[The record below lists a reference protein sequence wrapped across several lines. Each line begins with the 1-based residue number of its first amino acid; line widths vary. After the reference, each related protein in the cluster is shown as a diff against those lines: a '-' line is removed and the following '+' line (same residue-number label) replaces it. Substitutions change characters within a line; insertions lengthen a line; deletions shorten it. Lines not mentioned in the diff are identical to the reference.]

1 MLIKMIDLI
10 NPDEFKRTSE
20 ETFILANN
28 VKSLI
33 VDSKIEN
40 PKDSITIELIKSNS
54 LNAKIINA
62 LAKDVASEWEDIIC
76 R

>member
-40 PKDSITIELIKSNS
+40 PKDSITIELIKSDSVNAVVINS
-54 LNAKIINA
+54 LAMS
-62 LAKDVASEWEDIIC
+62 VASEWEDITI

>member
-10 NPDEFKRTSE
+10 NPNEFKRTSE

-33 VDSKIEN
+33 VNSKIEN
-40 PKDSITIELIKSNS
+40 PKDSITIELIKSSNFPRCS
-54 LNAKIINA
+54 SSSFNIVL
-62 LAKDVASEWEDIIC
+62 
-76 R
+76 

>member
-10 NPDEFKRTSE
+10 NPDEFKRTSD
-20 ETFILANN
+20 ETFFLGNN
-28 VKSLI
+28 IKSLI

-40 PKDSITIELIKSNS
+40 PKDSITIELIKYDS

-62 LAKDVASEWEDIIC
+62 LAKGVASEWEDITI